1 MLEAEPPSKLPIGIS
16 SCLLGERVRYDGGH
30 KNNDYIVQ
38 SLGRYFEFSA
48 FCPEMAVGLGVPRE
62 PIRLVNEADGI
73 HCVGVKNSALD
84 VTAQLVKCADEQA
97 SWHNNICGYIF
108 KKDSP
113 SCGME
118 RVKVYPKTSGK
129 NSGQPLRHGVG
140 IYAERLMQNFPH
152 LPTEEEGRLGDAGL
166 RENFVQRVFIYHRWR
181 TLRANKPTW
190 HDLTTFHARHKLI
203 LMSHNQT
210 LNRQLGHRLSQ
221 STSTDIGDFL
231 DIYIDKL
238 TALLKIV
245 PTRKNHV
252 NVLQHIQGYLKR
264 HLDADDKEELTDTI
278 HQYRAGILPLIVPIT
293 LLRHHFRKHP
303 NEYIDRSWY
312 LHPHPRELMLLNDL

>member
-1 MLEAEPPSKLPIGIS
+1 MLEPEQPSKLPIGIS
-16 SCLLGERVRYDGGH
+16 SCLLGEPVRYDGGH
-30 KNNDYIVQ
+30 KNNDYIVKT
-38 SLGRYFEFSA
+38 LGSYFEFSA
-48 FCPEMAVGLGVPRE
+48 FCPEVAIGLGVPRA
-62 PIRLVNEADGI
+62 PVRLVNETDGI
-73 HCVGVKNSALD
+73 HCVGVTSPALD
-84 VTAQLVKCADEQA
+84 VTEQLAKCADEQA
-97 SWHNNICGYIF
+97 DWHNDICGYIF

-118 RVKVYPKTSGK
+118 RVKVYQRTSNK
-129 NSGQPLRHGVG
+129 NNAQPLRNGVG
-140 IYAERLMQNFPH
+140 IYAAQLMRNLPH

-181 TLRANKPTW
+181 TLLASKPDW

-210 LNRQLGHRLSQ
+210 LNRQLGHLLSQ
-221 STSTDIGDFL
+221 STNADIQAFL
-231 DIYIDKL
+231 NIYIVKL
-238 TALLKIV
+238 TTLLKIV

-252 NVLQHIQGYLKR
+252 NVLQHIQGYLKS
-264 HLDADDKEELTDTI
+264 HLDADDKKELTDTI
-278 HQYRAGILPLIVPIT
+278 HQYRAGMLPLIVPIT

-312 LHPHPRELMLLNDL
+312 LHPQPPELMLLNSL